1 MPLKRGATGKVTEHL
16 KRKCN
21 KLRYFIG
28 YYLMTA
34 KIWRTTAFVGEPLV
48 LPVSAFKVVC
58 PTRDVVALTFF
69 RALGFPIESAP
80 FTP

>member
-1 MPLKRGATGKVTEHL
+1 
-16 KRKCN
+16 
-21 KLRYFIG
+21 
-28 YYLMTA
+28 MTA